1 MFLKSFAEL
10 PARKR
15 VGIVAIIL
23 GILSIFAGNPSDN
36 VNTKINIKELS
47 LISPNEISKV
57 GVNELADWIIKG
69 KYDYRLVDLRESE
82 KFLKYNI
89 PTSENIGVTELLKS
103 DLSRNENI
111 ILYSD
116 NDIVSTQGWFTLKSK
131 DYKGVYIIEGGIKT
145 WEDEILFP
153 TCTCGES
160 PSTEQKHKH
169 NKLAEVSKFFG
180 GQINSSG
187 ESVSE
192 QSNRK
197 MPEIS
202 APVSIELKK
211 PKGKRKREGC

>member
-36 VNTKINIKELS
+36 VNTKINIKELT

-103 DLSRNENI
+103 DLSI
-111 ILYSD
+111 
-116 NDIVSTQGWFTLKSK
+116 TLKSK